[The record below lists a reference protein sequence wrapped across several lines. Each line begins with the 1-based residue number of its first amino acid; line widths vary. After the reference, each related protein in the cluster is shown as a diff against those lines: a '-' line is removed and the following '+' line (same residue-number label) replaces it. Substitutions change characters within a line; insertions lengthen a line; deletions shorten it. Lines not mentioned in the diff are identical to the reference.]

1 MSRTLAYLL
10 APCVMLSACQS
21 PPASL
26 SEQDLQAHRAM
37 SQQFLDYV
45 HTKDWKSLS
54 EMYEPDAVVMQMYTP
69 ALVGRQAI
77 HDFWAAFPAIAELR
91 FVDDGI
97 RGEGDLAYVYGR
109 YWLTFADSTTDEGK
123 YLDVRRRQP
132 DGTWKYVL
140 EAANSSLPGPDGR

>member
-1 MSRTLAYLL
+1 MTRTLISPL
-10 APCVMLSACQS
+10 ALCLMLSACQS

-26 SEQDLQAHRAM
+26 TEEDIQAHREM

-45 HTKDWKSLS
+45 HAGDWESLS
-54 EMYEPDAVVMQMYTP
+54 KMYEPGAVVMQMNTA
-69 ALVGRQAI
+69 ALVGNQAI
-77 HDFWAAFPAIAELR
+77 QDFWAAFPSISELR

-97 RGEGDLAYVYGR
+97 YGEGNLAYVYGR

-140 EAANSSLPGPDGR
+140 EAANSSLPTSEGR